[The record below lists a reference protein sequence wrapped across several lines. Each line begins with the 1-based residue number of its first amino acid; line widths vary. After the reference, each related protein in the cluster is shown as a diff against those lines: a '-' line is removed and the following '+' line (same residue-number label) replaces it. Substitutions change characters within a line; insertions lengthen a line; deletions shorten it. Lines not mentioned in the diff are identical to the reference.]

1 VRWIPRPWPKR
12 FRPAPRHRFLADF
25 LVTIGYLEKHGEQ
38 FANTASTQ
46 RWFTRAGQVDYTP
59 GLSWTSKPGR

>member
-1 VRWIPRPWPKR
+1 MRWNIRPWPTNSGQ
-12 FRPAPRHRFLADF
+12 PRGTRFLADF

-59 GLSWTSKPGR
+59 ACSWTREPGR